1 MSFSAIGGAL
11 LALLVFHLLGDLFVQ
26 STGLPLPG
34 AMVGLVLLLVTLQ
47 WRGRATPPGLQ
58 ATAGQLLRHMM
69 LMLAPVVA
77 GVVVHADTLARE
89 WLPFL
94 VACVLGAFL
103 TFGVTALVFHWAL
116 RRQQARDGVAAHSDR
131 AAS

>member
-1 MSFSAIGGAL
+1 MLTL
-11 LALLVFHLLGDLFVQ
+11 LAFQLLGELFAQ

-34 AMVGLVLLLVTLQ
+34 AMIGLVLLLVTLQ
-47 WRGRATPPGLQ
+47 WRGRAAPAGLQ

-69 LMLAPVVA
+69 LLLAPVVA
-77 GVVVHADTLARE
+77 GVVAHADTLARE

-94 VACVLGAFL
+94 AACVLGAFL

-116 RRQQARDGVAAHSDR
+116 RRQQAIEGAGHVP
-131 AAS
+131 